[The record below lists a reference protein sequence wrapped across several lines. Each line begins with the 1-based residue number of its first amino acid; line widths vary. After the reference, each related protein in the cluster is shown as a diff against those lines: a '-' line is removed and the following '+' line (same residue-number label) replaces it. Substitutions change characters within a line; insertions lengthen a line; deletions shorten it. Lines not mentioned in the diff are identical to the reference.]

1 MHLDLIKK
9 RRQKKVKSR
18 LVHRLGD
25 GLDVRDGLTH
35 GYTQQIHVCPWSLV
49 LGLCFPLHAYV
60 CTHAP

>member
-35 GYTQQIHVCPWSLV
+35 GYTQQIHVSLNTNTPV
-49 LGLCFPLHAYV
+49 RIK
-60 CTHAP
+60 